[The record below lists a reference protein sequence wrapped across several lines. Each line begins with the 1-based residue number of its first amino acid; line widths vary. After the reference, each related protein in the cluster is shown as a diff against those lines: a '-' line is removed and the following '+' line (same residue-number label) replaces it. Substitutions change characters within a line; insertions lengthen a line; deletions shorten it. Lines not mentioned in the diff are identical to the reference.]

1 MPKARRVT
9 GSMRG
14 LTGADGMVYMEIA
27 TGRQQQQQRSKTAPS
42 AQMYKQRNSLFR
54 SRFK

>member
-27 TGRQQQQQRSKTAPS
+27 TGRQQQQHGLQGSK
-42 AQMYKQRNSLFR
+42 
-54 SRFK
+54 